1 MSLILQDSLV
11 LSPQAKQQLQS
22 DINSV
27 NERLDTLEAASD
39 CADVVGTKAELDSY
53 NTSTLTDNSVIKV
66 LQDESNGDTISYY
79 RYSKSTNSFSLIG
92 EIGPFYTKQEIDSS
106 FNETNTNLT
115 NHIDDKSNPHEVT
128 KDQVGLGNVDNTS
141 DANKPISTATQNA
154 LDQITTDLGNHIDD
168 KENPHAVTKAQ
179 VGLDNVD
186 NTSDLDKP
194 ISTAT
199 QTALDKK
206 STVIF
211 RQW

>member
-1 MSLILQDSLV
+1 MYDG
-11 LSPQAKQQLQS
+11 KQWDFQYIVNDTPFTQEQL
-22 DINSV
+22 DAINSGI
-27 NERLDTLEAASD
+27 NSTSK
-39 CADVVGTKAELDSY
+39 TSY
-53 NTSTLTDNSVIKV
+53 DNH
-66 LQDESNGDTISYY
+66 LLN
-79 RYSKSTNSFSLIG
+79 
-92 EIGPFYTKQEIDSS
+92 
-106 FNETNTNLT
+106 
-115 NHIDDKSNPHEVT
+115 KSNPHEVT